1 MVRNKFA
8 SKLVHKLGFI
18 PLIEEILPI
27 QITGSRCFYCQ
38 RSGCEV
44 CPPSLEEVL
53 HIFPTFSDRGV
64 VFIENL
70 TVLEYGLN
78 ILLEIIFPFVSK
90 RKYSFKIFY
99 SILSQINRTYIPSL
113 SFFLMVEM
121 SMGTLMIFL

>member
-1 MVRNKFA
+1 M
-8 SKLVHKLGFI
+8 
-18 PLIEEILPI
+18 
-27 QITGSRCFYCQ
+27 
-38 RSGCEV
+38 
-44 CPPSLEEVL
+44 EEVL

-70 TVLEYGLN
+70 TVLEYSLN

-90 RKYSFKIFY
+90 RECFVKEIFCP
-99 SILSQINRTYIPSL
+99 ILSQINQTYIPSL